1 MCSVIGVLT
10 LLALLCVKLRGF
22 EFLGT
27 LWSGRLELAMEGGK
41 AMVIAK
47 PVYLLF
53 ACFQVVLLE
62 TFMDVVDFGKAS
74 CDLD

>member
-1 MCSVIGVLT
+1 
-10 LLALLCVKLRGF
+10 
-22 EFLGT
+22 
-27 LWSGRLELAMEGGK
+27 LELAMEGGK
-41 AMVIAK
+41 AVVIAK

>member
-1 MCSVIGVLT
+1 MCLVIGVFT
-10 LLALLCVKLRGF
+10 LLALRCVKLREF

-27 LWSGRLELAMEGGK
+27 LWSGRLDFAMEGGT

-74 CDLD
+74 CDLH